1 MAAATV
7 YHSVMREG
15 TLQRQIVRLIVFRVV
30 IVTTLMGTLFAI
42 QLSPEGG
49 AVRSFGFIYKLSG
62 ITYGLSILY
71 LLLLGK
77 AGRSVLFVYAQL
89 LGDAALVTGLV
100 YYTGGISSPFSFL
113 YLLTIITAVIMLYR
127 RGGFILASACGIAY
141 GVLVDL
147 QYLGLLPAGGT
158 VAAQAPSLYSHY
170 YSIFL
175 HFFAF
180 YAVAYLVSYLA
191 ENLKRT
197 GSILEEQRGHLA
209 DLQVFNE
216 LVIDSM
222 SSGLITL
229 DLEGRITKVNQVAL
243 GLTRYVETDLMGR
256 DILGLLGLPRRYF
269 GLVRRKL
276 SRRRLYRFDLEVT
289 RHDGVVIPVGVS
301 ISLLRDKEGTPLGY
315 ITIFQDLTEM
325 RKLEDDLR
333 TRDRLAVVGEM
344 AADVA
349 HEIRNPLAS
358 ISGSVQMLSA
368 DADAGEEHRHL
379 LDIIQRE
386 STRLDRIIHEF
397 LSFARPAP
405 LVLQEVNL
413 SEMVRDTVTLLG
425 NSKELLPGH
434 RIEVDLPDTD
444 VRLRA
449 DGDRLRQVIWNLSRN
464 ALKAMAD
471 GGQLTV
477 RLGLPGGDRLTLE
490 FTDEGH
496 GFLEDNRRQ
505 VFRPFSGKFR
515 RGTGLG
521 LAIVYRIVQ
530 AHGGRITIGNRPQG
544 GARVRVTLSIS
555 GRPLDRPAA
564 RPAQPEPSETSG
576 TEAGAVIPAPGGNT

>member
-7 YHSVMREG
+7 YHSAMREG

-49 AVRSFGFIYKLSG
+49 AVFSFNFIYNLSG

-77 AGRSVLFVYAQL
+77 TGRSTLFIYFQL
-89 LGDAALVTGLV
+89 FADAALITGLV
-100 YYTGGISSPFSFL
+100 YYTGGIASPFSFL

-127 RGGFILASACGIAY
+127 RGGFLLASVSGIAY
-141 GVLVDL
+141 GALVDL
-147 QYLGLLPAGGT
+147 QYLGLLPVEGS
-158 VAAQAPSLYSHY
+158 VAASAPSPYTHY

-180 YAVAYLVSYLA
+180 YAVSFLVSYLA

-216 LVIDSM
+216 LVINSM

-229 DLEGRITKVNQVAL
+229 DLQGRISKVNQVAL
-243 GLTRYVETDLMGR
+243 RLTRYGEGELMGQN
-256 DILGLLGLPRRYF
+256 ILDLLGLPRRY
-269 GLVRRKL
+269 LRLIDRKL
-276 SRRRLYRFDLEVT
+276 SRRRLYRFDRKVT
-289 RHDGVVIPVGVS
+289 RRDGVTIPVGVS
-301 ISLLRDKEGTPLGY
+301 TSLLRDKDRTPLGY
-315 ITIFQDLTEM
+315 IIIFQDLTEM
-325 RKLEDDLR
+325 RKLEEDLR

-358 ISGSVQMLSA
+358 ISGSVQLLSA
-368 DADAGEEHRHL
+368 DSAAGEEHRHL
-379 LDIIQRE
+379 LAIIQRE
-386 STRLDRIIHEF
+386 STRLDRSIHEF

-413 SEMVRDTVTLLG
+413 SEMVRDTATLLR
-425 NSKELLPGH
+425 NSDELLPGH
-434 RIEVDLPDTD
+434 QIEVDLPEGE
-444 VRLRA
+444 VSLQA
-449 DGDRLRQVIWNLSRN
+449 DGDRLRQVVWNLSRN
-464 ALKAMAD
+464 ALKAMAE
-471 GGQLTV
+471 GG
-477 RLGLPGGDRLTLE
+477 RLTIRLQPPADDMLSID
-490 FTDEGH
+490 FSDEGH
-496 GFLEDNRRQ
+496 GFLEDSRRQ
-505 VFRPFSGKFR
+505 VFQPFARKFR

-521 LAIVYRIVQ
+521 LAIVYRIIQ
-530 AHGGRITIGNRPQG
+530 AHGGRISIGNLPEG
-544 GARVRVTLSIS
+544 GARVRIELSVS
-555 GRPLDRPAA
+555 GRPLGPPGEHRPDKERETIIAD
-564 RPAQPEPSETSG
+564 PGPESP
-576 TEAGAVIPAPGGNT
+576 VPGEEN

>member
-1 MAAATV
+1 
-7 YHSVMREG
+7 MREG
-15 TLQRQIVRLIVFRVV
+15 TLQRQMVRLIVFRVV

-49 AVRSFGFIYKLSG
+49 VVSSFDFIYKLSG

-77 AGRSVLFVYAQL
+77 AGRSVLFVYFQL
-89 LGDAALVTGLV
+89 LGDTALVTGLV
-100 YYTGGISSPFSFL
+100 FYTGGIASPFSFL

-127 RGGFILASACGIAY
+127 RGGFILASASGIAY
-141 GVLVDL
+141 GALVDL
-147 QYLGLLPAGGT
+147 QYLGLLPAGGA
-158 VAAQAPSLYSHY
+158 VAAQVPSIYSHY

-180 YAVAYLVSYLA
+180 YVVAFLVSYLA

-216 LVIDSM
+216 LVLDSM

-229 DLEGRITKVNQVAL
+229 DLEGRITKVNDVAL
-243 GLTRYVETDLMGR
+243 RLTGYGEQELMGR
-256 DILGLLGLPRRYF
+256 DILNLMGQPRRYL
-269 GLVRRKL
+269 GLIHRKL
-276 SRRRLYRFDLEVT
+276 TRRRLYRFDLKVT
-289 RHDGVVIPVGVS
+289 RRDGVVIPVGVS
-301 ISLLRDKEGTPLGY
+301 TSLLCDKEGTALGY
-315 ITIFQDLTEM
+315 IIIFQDLTEM
-325 RKLEDDLR
+325 RKLEEDLR

-344 AADVA
+344 AADVV

-368 DADAGEEHRHL
+368 DAAGGEEHRHL
-379 LDIIQRE
+379 LAIIQRE
-386 STRLDRIIHEF
+386 SARLDRSIQEF

-413 SEMVRDTVTLLG
+413 SAMVRDTAILLG
-425 NSKELLPGH
+425 NSEELLPGH
-434 RIEVDLPDTD
+434 RIEVDLPDND
-444 VRLRA
+444 ISLRA
-449 DGDRLRQVIWNLSRN
+449 DGDRLRQVVWNLSRN
-464 ALKAMAD
+464 ALRAMAD
-471 GGQLTV
+471 GGQLTI
-477 RLGLPGGDRLTLE
+477 RLGLPGDDRLTLE

-496 GFLEDNRRQ
+496 GFLEDSRRK

-530 AHGGRITIGNRPQG
+530 AHGGRITIGNRAEG
-544 GARVRVTLSIS
+544 GARVRVTFSLS
-555 GRPLDRPAA
+555 GRPLSRHAERPAE
-564 RPAQPEPSETSG
+564 PEKLETIG
-576 TEAGAVIPAPGGNT
+576 LEAGAVIPAPGDNT

>member
-1 MAAATV
+1 MAAASV
-7 YHSVMREG
+7 YHPLMRQR
-15 TLQRQIVRLIVFRVV
+15 TIQRQIVRLIVFRVV

-49 AVRSFGFIYKLSG
+49 AVLSFDFIYTLSG

-77 AGRSVLFVYAQL
+77 AGRSRLFVYLQL
-89 LGDAALVTGLV
+89 LGDAGLVTGLV
-100 YYTGGISSPFSFL
+100 YYTGGIASPFSFL

-127 RGGFILASACGIAY
+127 RGGFILASVCGIAY
-141 GVLVDL
+141 GTLVDL
-147 QYLGLLPAGGT
+147 QYLGLLPAGGA
-158 VAAQAPSLYSHY
+158 VGVPAASVYSHY

-180 YAVAYLVSYLA
+180 YAVAFLVSYLS
-191 ENLKRT
+191 ENLRRT

-209 DLQVFNE
+209 DLQVYNE

-229 DLEGRITKVNQVAL
+229 DLEGRITKVNEVAL
-243 GLTRYVETDLMGR
+243 GLTRYAEAELMGQ
-256 DILGLLGLPRRYF
+256 DILQLLGFPRRYL
-269 GLVRRKL
+269 GLINRKL
-276 SRRRLYRFDLEVT
+276 SRRRLYRFDLKVT
-289 RHDGVVIPVGVS
+289 RRDGVIIPVGVS
-301 ISLLRDKEGTPLGY
+301 TSLLRDKEGTPLGY
-315 ITIFQDLTEM
+315 IIIFQDLTEM
-325 RKLEDDLR
+325 RKLEEDLR

-368 DADAGEEHRHL
+368 DAAAGDEHRHL
-379 LDIIQRE
+379 LAIIQRE
-386 STRLDRIIHEF
+386 SARLDRSIQEF

-413 SEMVRDTVTLLG
+413 SEMVRDTATLLG
-425 NSKELLPGH
+425 NSDELLSGH
-434 RIEVDLPDTD
+434 RIEVDLPAED
-444 VRLRA
+444 VSLRA
-449 DGDRLRQVIWNLSRN
+449 DDDRLRQVVWNLSRN

-471 GGQLTV
+471 GGRLTI
-477 RLGLPGGDRLTLE
+477 RLTPPQGDQLTLE
-490 FTDEGH
+490 FVDQGH
-496 GFLEDNRRQ
+496 GFLEDSKRQ
-505 VFRPFSGKFR
+505 VFRPFAGKFR

-530 AHGGRITIGNRPQG
+530 AHGGRISIGNRAEG
-544 GARVRVTLSIS
+544 GATVRIVLSVS
-555 GRPLDRPAA
+555 GRPLGPPAERSPGREPGVPLTA
-564 RPAQPEPSETSG
+564 EIGKISPEPGEH
-576 TEAGAVIPAPGGNT
+576 N